1 MEFILYEA
9 IIYNPTDIIY
19 YASVIGGLML
29 MLYIKESGVMSQMT
43 PYSIHSALLLTQAQ
57 VVHCV
62 GKRVSFGIPPQL
74 STLSTSFTFWRR
86 GNLFSKEKVPTL
98 KFL

>member
-43 PYSIHSALLLTQAQ
+43 PYSIHSALLLA
-57 VVHCV
+57 
-62 GKRVSFGIPPQL
+62 R
-74 STLSTSFTFWRR
+74 TL
-86 GNLFSKEKVPTL
+86 
-98 KFL
+98 